1 MASGS
6 RQPRKGA
13 PNAGSG
19 KRAWRTPIPHLS
31 LSDRKVGQGLIVCT
45 TKTHRTSNAQ
55 HRIKNKSLNLRFVGR
70 SEFVVG
76 CWMLDVFQF
85 SEKLLARQP
94 YSAQLDTNNLTTKK
108 IWDASTT
115 TSLKP
120 SATRRWS
127 N

>member
-31 LSDRKVGQGLIVCT
+31 LSDRKVGQGLIVFT
-45 TKTHRTSNAQ
+45 TEKHRTSNAQ
-55 HRIKNKSLNLRFVGR
+55 HRIENKSLNLRFVGR

-76 CWMLDVFQF
+76 CWMF
-85 SEKLLARQP
+85 SNSVKNYLPASHIP
-94 YSAQLDTNNLTTKK
+94 PNLTQT
-108 IWDASTT
+108 I
-115 TSLKP
+115 
-120 SATRRWS
+120 
-127 N
+127 

>member
-31 LSDRKVGQGLIVCT
+31 LSDRKVGQGLIVLT
-45 TKTHRTSNAQ
+45 DGGTSNAQ
-55 HRIKNKSLNLRFVGR
+55 HRIENKSLNLRFVGR

-76 CWMLDVFQF
+76 CWMF
-85 SEKLLARQP
+85 SNSVKNYLPASHIP
-94 YSAQLDTNNLTTKK
+94 PNLTQP
-108 IWDASTT
+108 I
-115 TSLKP
+115 
-120 SATRRWS
+120 
-127 N
+127 

>member
-31 LSDRKVGQGLIVCT
+31 LSDRKVGQGLIVLT
-45 TKTHRTSNAQ
+45 DGETSNIQHRTSNAQ
-55 HRIKNKSLNLRFVGR
+55 HRIENKSLNLRFVGR

-76 CWMLDVFQF
+76 CWIF
-85 SEKLLARQP
+85 SNSVKNSLPASHIP
-94 YSAQLDTNNLTTKK
+94 PNLTQT
-108 IWDASTT
+108 I
-115 TSLKP
+115 
-120 SATRRWS
+120 
-127 N
+127 